1 MSTTP
6 SSPVVSASPAP
17 YHPALTARGNYVERR
32 LQRSSDN
39 LSTHHCNWDWVKCAA
54 SCFGGSDSCHRQD
67 SIGVMDS
74 TPSPSSSEVTTST
87 GLDTRIEVVEP
98 LKDILRIRDQAFRDR
113 NTRPL
118 EDVYT
123 IDCPCLEGDRN
134 AIEELVT
141 NNYHV
146 VGGATSIRVHRVEQV
161 SKRLWLVVA
170 DFRSAPLRVEAKTES

>member
-1 MSTTP
+1 
-6 SSPVVSASPAP
+6 
-17 YHPALTARGNYVERR
+17 
-32 LQRSSDN
+32 
-39 LSTHHCNWDWVKCAA
+39 
-54 SCFGGSDSCHRQD
+54 
-67 SIGVMDS
+67 MDS